1 MYFGPS
7 RLTKRQVRLRTIER
21 MLAGGTKGSNPLC
34 SRGESGELL
43 YSAAGSSRSRRQCAN
58 EETSAVGRMALFH
71 HLIGA
76 GEDRLGLAFGRLRT
90 LRKDKGWLG

>member
-1 MYFGPS
+1 MKVPT
-7 RLTKRQVRLRTIER
+7 L
-21 MLAGGTKGSNPLC
+21 LAVARHRGTKISNPFP
-34 SRGESGELL
+34 SSGESGELL

-90 LRKDKGWLG
+90 LRKDKEWLG